1 MLVVETVIGPKEVPV
16 GIRVAV
22 NVGNA
27 DQVPVEKDWEAVLSA
42 LVLTIAIEL

>member
-1 MLVVETVIGPKEVPV
+1 VIGPKEVPV
-16 GIRVAV
+16 GRSVAID
-22 NVGNA
+22 VGKT